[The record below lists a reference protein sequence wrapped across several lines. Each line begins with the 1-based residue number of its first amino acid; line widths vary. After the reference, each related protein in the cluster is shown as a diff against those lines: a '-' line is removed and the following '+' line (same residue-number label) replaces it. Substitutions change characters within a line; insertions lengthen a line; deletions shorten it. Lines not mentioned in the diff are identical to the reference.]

1 MNSKW
6 EYRIINIFEGDD
18 LGAFD
23 RTLTQAGAEGWEIVS
38 VVPWQRAQGTTNLV
52 YTLRRSLG

>member
-38 VVPWQRAQGTTNLV
+38 VVPWQKSARNNQSRVHAPTKP
-52 YTLRRSLG
+52 S